1 MTQTMRVN
9 RETAKH
15 LIESNISMKTVT
27 SKTNLKHIHVALVM
41 KRGKILSVASNIVG
55 SRKRGA
61 GFDDRTLHAER
72 AAIKKIGDVSKLYG
86 ATLVVIRVAKSN
98 YELGNSEPCHSCR
111 CHLEKCIKDY
121 GLKTVY
127 YST

>member
-41 KRGKILSVASNIVG
+41 KRGKILSVASNVVG

-86 ATLVVIRVAKSN
+86 ATLVVIRAIPVVA
-98 YELGNSEPCHSCR
+98 
-111 CHLEKCIKDY
+111 I
-121 GLKTVY
+121 
-127 YST
+127 

>member
-1 MTQTMRVN
+1 MRVT
-9 RETAKH
+9 RETAKQ
-15 LIESNISMKTVT
+15 LMASKISMKTVT
-27 SKTNLKHIHVALVM
+27 SKTNLKHIHVAMLM

-72 AAIKKIGDVSKLYG
+72 AVIKKVGDISKLYG
-86 ATLVVIRVAKSN
+86 ATLVVIRITKVT

-121 GLKTVY
+121 GLKTIY

>member
-1 MTQTMRVN
+1 MRFN

-27 SKTNLKHIHVALVM
+27 NKTNLKHVHVALVM
-41 KRGKILSVASNIVG
+41 KRGKILSVASNTVG

-72 AAIKKIGDVSKLYG
+72 AAIKKIGDVSKLHG
-86 ATLVVIRVAKSN
+86 ATLVVIRVGKSN

-121 GLKTVY
+121 GLKTIY

>member
-1 MTQTMRVN
+1 MRVT
-9 RETAKH
+9 RETAKQ
-15 LIESNISMKTVT
+15 LMASQISMKTVT
-27 SKTNLKHIHVALVM
+27 SKTNLKHIHVAMLM

-72 AAIKKIGDVSKLYG
+72 AVIKKVGDVSKLYG
-86 ATLVVIRVAKSN
+86 ATLVVIRVTKVT

-121 GLKTVY
+121 GLKTIY